1 MKQADPYILLKIS
14 VIINRMNV
22 MLEGKTMAKLDQ
34 THLRGAKTAAHKVN
48 PDIAF
53 ALDVGIAGDTPGM
66 TEKESLSKMGAGPQI
81 MFEFKNIETPDNHF
95 EYWKTGIFHY
105 AVQDPDVEGLVEKI
119 KAHGGKQRMPVRE
132 YYPGKK
138 PYRMVYCEDPF
149 GNLVEIY
156 SHSYELTYNPM
167 VNQVLPRE
175 ELPAGLKT
183 LKGRHVRGKIIVR
196 MHEA

>member
-1 MKQADPYILLKIS
+1 
-14 VIINRMNV
+14 
-22 MLEGKTMAKLDQ
+22 MAKLDQ

-81 MFEFKNIETPDNHF
+81 MFEFKNNETPDNHF

-119 KAHGGKQRMPVRE
+119 KAHGGQTTDAGPRIL
-132 YYPGKK
+132 PGEKA
-138 PYRMVYCEDPF
+138 
-149 GNLVEIY
+149 
-156 SHSYELTYNPM
+156 
-167 VNQVLPRE
+167 LPD
-175 ELPAGLKT
+175 GL
-183 LKGRHVRGKIIVR
+183 L
-196 MHEA
+196 